1 MGLSGPRTWPGPPDS
16 KRSGGRSQGS
26 ERNEAGRAETGGGVA
41 GGSCCREG
49 VTVTSA
55 GGWQEAVG
63 QLLGRELGEKPRA
76 GISPVS
82 LPPLLLLLTV
92 MSAQSS
98 RVSMT
103 FSCLDCPPR
112 VVYQTLESSGFLL
125 LEGGCDSCV
134 NLEALDHGAS
144 VSSHG
149 DAHAP
154 SATSRAPRRPRCRPV
169 RRLRSEPPPGCRVSS
184 WS

>member
-26 ERNEAGRAETGGGVA
+26 ECNEAGRAETGGGVA
-41 GGSCCREG
+41 GGLCCREG

-125 LEGGCDSCV
+125 LEGGATV
-134 NLEALDHGAS
+134 
-144 VSSHG
+144 VSILK
-149 DAHAP
+149 P
-154 SATSRAPRRPRCRPV
+154 WTT
-169 RRLRSEPPPGCRVSS
+169 EPPCPPMGTPTLPVPRAVPHDGPGAALSGG
-184 WS
+184 